1 VNDRRRVK
9 VTMAVVNGSIP
20 SPPAV
25 IERLDAVE
33 AGGEGQGEG
42 GTTVNSV
49 LIALLLCA
57 AEPAVPDPQAR
68 YDAAVQLLLAGRLD
82 EAATALESLAQDPAA
97 AGPVAERAAAVAEV
111 ARAMAAR
118 GLVFQTPADGKPD
131 RAAPGIAPPPRKLDQ
146 RGRGELAI
154 FATLFGTWA
163 GIGTGVVA
171 DWEDPKAYVA
181 AALVGGGGGLA
192 LAVLGTRGRAMPEGR
207 AQAIESAAIWGSFN
221 GGMFAALSETTS
233 TRDVVGATLG
243 TGALALAAT
252 TWATAGRSP
261 SSGDV
266 AVTNSGG
273 IWGFATGGATLLLLA
288 DEEPSTTVVQAWLLG
303 AADAGLV
310 TMALLSRNI
319 EISRGRSLLIDAGGL
334 LGALAGV
341 AIPVFAESDNRR
353 VYGGAGLAGMAG
365 GLAAATWLTRGWD
378 REDDERA
385 SVSGAA
391 TMPFLARSPEGGFQ
405 AGLAGRF

>member
-1 VNDRRRVK
+1 VNDRHLVK

-20 SPPAV
+20 SPRAV
-25 IERLDAVE
+25 IERLDDVE

-82 EAATALESLAQDPAA
+82 EAATALEAVAQDPAA

-131 RAAPGIAPPPRKLDQ
+131 GAAPGIAPPPRKLDQ

-221 GGMFAALSETTS
+221 GGMFAALSDTTS

-365 GLAAATWLTRGWD
+365 GLAAATWLTRDWD
-378 REDDERA
+378 RDDERA
-385 SVSGAA
+385 SASGASA
-391 TMPFLARSPEGGFQ
+391 VPFLARSLEGGFQ

>member
-1 VNDRRRVK
+1 
-9 VTMAVVNGSIP
+9 
-20 SPPAV
+20 
-25 IERLDAVE
+25 
-33 AGGEGQGEG
+33 
-42 GTTVNSV
+42 
-49 LIALLLCA
+49 
-57 AEPAVPDPQAR
+57 
-68 YDAAVQLLLAGRLD
+68 
-82 EAATALESLAQDPAA
+82 
-97 AGPVAERAAAVAEV
+97 
-111 ARAMAAR
+111 
-118 GLVFQTPADGKPD
+118 
-131 RAAPGIAPPPRKLDQ
+131 
-146 RGRGELAI
+146 
-154 FATLFGTWA
+154 
-163 GIGTGVVA
+163 
-171 DWEDPKAYVA
+171 
-181 AALVGGGGGLA
+181 VGGGGGLA

-221 GGMFAALSETTS
+221 GGMFAALSDTTS

-365 GLAAATWLTRGWD
+365 GLAAATWLTRDWD
-378 REDDERA
+378 RDDEDRA
-385 SVSGAA
+385 SVSGASA
-391 TMPFLARSPEGGFQ
+391 VPFLTRSAEGGFQ